1 MNLDAEAIINGL
13 AMRIAQLEV
22 DLAIARSQIP
32 EDNKHEKG
40 DGIGTEIVGDAI
52 RLMEVIDGDEE

>member
-1 MNLDAEAIINGL
+1 MSLDAEAIIDEL

-32 EDNKHEKG
+32 KPEY
-40 DGIGTEIVGDAI
+40 GTEIVGEGI
-52 RLMEVIDGDEE
+52 KLMEVIDGDKEE

>member
-32 EDNKHEKG
+32 GDD
-40 DGIGTEIVGDAI
+40 DGIGPLDAHAI